1 MIIIYYNKQEILEIY
16 HEDLQQK
23 IAVTTTNMAQCICDL
38 SYLFAH
44 QIIVWCHIDA
54 KKYLNTSSIPE
65 LFNFQNKIISYHPKY
80 NYLHNGIGYVDEKLF
95 VAVNKQV
102 TYPTWMMNSFVGA
115 IPSDLI
121 KRLNAKDFVSNDF
134 DYFLTSL
141 AKLSQPLGVFCY
153 SDPRLLLLD
162 SAFVPSVQSMPSIK
176 KVFQFVKQHYKF
188 RWVLMLFF
196 NYCLY
201 ERKIY
206 IIPFLNTVFYKKR
219 EIKGSFSEDNTAVPK
234 PVSPVLKDIDVLI
247 PTIGRKPFLYDV
259 LKDLSKQTILPK
271 NVIIIEQ
278 NPLAGSTSELDYLQ
292 DKNWPFAIKHIFTHR
307 SGACNARNLGLKEIK
322 SEWIFL
328 ADDDIRFES
337 DFFEEVFQKIACI
350 GEKAYTISCLRAG
363 EKKEFKMPV
372 QWNTFGS
379 GCSVVKKTELEGI
392 NFDLRYEFGFGEDAD
407 FGMQLR
413 NKGTDVIYLDSPEI
427 THLKAPVG
435 GFRTKHV
442 FDWDA
447 DLVLP
452 KPSPTIMLYR
462 LQYNTKE
469 QLRGYKTVLFAKFY
483 KHQQSKNPFRFVK
496 QMKKKWNA
504 SIFWAQYLIN
514 KK

>member
-1 MIIIYYNKQEILEIY
+1 M
-16 HEDLQQK
+16 
-23 IAVTTTNMAQCICDL
+23 
-38 SYLFAH
+38 
-44 QIIVWCHIDA
+44 
-54 KKYLNTSSIPE
+54 
-65 LFNFQNKIISYHPKY
+65 
-80 NYLHNGIGYVDEKLF
+80 
-95 VAVNKQV
+95 
-102 TYPTWMMNSFVGA
+102 
-115 IPSDLI
+115 
-121 KRLNAKDFVSNDF
+121 
-134 DYFLTSL
+134 
-141 AKLSQPLGVFCY
+141 
-153 SDPRLLLLD
+153 
-162 SAFVPSVQSMPSIK
+162 
-176 KVFQFVKQHYKF
+176 
-188 RWVLMLFF
+188 
-196 NYCLY
+196 
-201 ERKIY
+201 
-206 IIPFLNTVFYKKR
+206 
-219 EIKGSFSEDNTAVPK
+219 
-234 PVSPVLKDIDVLI
+234 
-247 PTIGRKPFLYDV
+247 
-259 LKDLSKQTILPK
+259 
-271 NVIIIEQ
+271 
-278 NPLAGSTSELDYLQ
+278 
-292 DKNWPFAIKHIFTHR
+292 
-307 SGACNARNLGLKEIK
+307 KEIK